1 MYSSKRGDG
10 GRNDDGDDG
19 ARCYWDCNEE
29 QESRPLVCC
38 GVRETA
44 TPGHHHS
51 HCGSSSIGRSFQ
63 AQHAT
68 KQMSATLSSNAP
80 VLVTHFSF
88 LASHPSA
95 MSLMPQ
101 TM

>member
-1 MYSSKRGDG
+1 MPFLNRCKRGDG
-10 GRNDDGDDG
+10 
-19 ARCYWDCNEE
+19 
-29 QESRPLVCC
+29 SHI
-38 GVRETA
+38 
-44 TPGHHHS
+44 TPAHS
-51 HCGSSSIGRSFQ
+51 HNHCGNSSIGRSFH

-68 KQMSATLSSNAP
+68 KQMSARLSSNAP

-88 LASHPSA
+88 RANHPSA

>member
-1 MYSSKRGDG
+1 VLHLILYIYVLTLQKYELLARQPNIWDILHRLVTNGMKSSYDMPLVNGGKRGDG
-10 GRNDDGDDG
+10 G
-19 ARCYWDCNEE
+19 
-29 QESRPLVCC
+29 
-38 GVRETA
+38 
-44 TPGHHHS
+44 H
-51 HCGSSSIGRSFQ
+51 IGRSFH

-68 KQMSATLSSNAP
+68 KQISARLSSNAP

-101 TM
+101 NP